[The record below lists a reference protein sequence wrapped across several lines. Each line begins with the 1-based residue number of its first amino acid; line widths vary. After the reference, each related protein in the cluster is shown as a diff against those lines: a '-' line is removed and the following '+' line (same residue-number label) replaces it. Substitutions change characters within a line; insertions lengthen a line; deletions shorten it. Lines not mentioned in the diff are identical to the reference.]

1 MNILTELGDTV
12 CGETHRAMER
22 TNLWLLGK
30 MHKAKKKGKL
40 GVINLRSQ
48 NRALLKYLDKFY
60 NKIDIPWVNLI

>member
-1 MNILTELGDTV
+1 
-12 CGETHRAMER
+12 MER